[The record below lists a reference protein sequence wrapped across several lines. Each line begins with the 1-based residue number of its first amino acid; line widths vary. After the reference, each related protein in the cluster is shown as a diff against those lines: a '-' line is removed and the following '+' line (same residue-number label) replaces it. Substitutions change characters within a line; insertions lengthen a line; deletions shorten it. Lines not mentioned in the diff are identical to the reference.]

1 MITRLRHTL
10 CILFRSKLSLTSRL
24 GVYETSTAI
33 VSLIS
38 VLLCLE
44 AQARTD
50 HGADDERDAAEE
62 VDAALQLV
70 VLVHVGRHVAALSL
84 PPSSLDLH
92 QIAAHVQTDRDRP
105 AAPEKLET
113 CFLLLLSLTTWNYR
127 LRCDCPA
134 KTCSIFIYSP
144 IVHTW
149 SPILIHSKRVRKD

>member
-1 MITRLRHTL
+1 MKHLPQ
-10 CILFRSKLSLTSRL
+10 LFHS
-24 GVYETSTAI
+24 
-33 VSLIS
+33 S
-38 VLLCLE
+38 VCLE

-50 HGADDERDAAEE
+50 HGADDEGDAAEE

-70 VLVHVGRHVAALSL
+70 VLVHVGRHVPDLSL
-84 PPSSLDLH
+84 SLSPSSLDLH
-92 QIAAHVQTDRDRP
+92 QIAAHVQTDRDRPRP

-149 SPILIHSKRVRKD
+149 SPILIHSIQVRKD